1 MIKLDLYW
9 SDLTPEA
16 QQYVIDMLGDKPDW
30 EHTPFYSIELEEEGD
45 SDNEQRD

>member
-30 EHTPFYSIELEEEGD
+30 EHTPFYSIELEEDEV
-45 SDNEQRD
+45 SDNDQRN